1 MAKNSK
7 RSSLLGL
14 LLAVVTIAV
23 AVAGIVYA
31 ISTRRRHVDDAKWS
45 DYDECGMI

>member
-1 MAKNSK
+1 MAKKSK

-23 AVAGIVYA
+23 AVAGI
-31 ISTRRRHVDDAKWS
+31 STRRRHVDDAKWS

>member
-1 MAKNSK
+1 MAKKSK
-7 RSSLLGL
+7 RSSLLCL
-14 LLAVVTIAV
+14 LLAVVTIS
-23 AVAGIVYA
+23 VAGIVYA